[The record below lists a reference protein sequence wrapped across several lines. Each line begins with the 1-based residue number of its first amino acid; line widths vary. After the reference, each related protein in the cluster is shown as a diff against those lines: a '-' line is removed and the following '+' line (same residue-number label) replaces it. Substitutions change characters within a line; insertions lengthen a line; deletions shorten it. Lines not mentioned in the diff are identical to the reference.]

1 MIKLNNISK
10 GLISLLLLLFLQ
22 GCDTK
27 VEDKQEQTNAIKDR
41 KISLNNITVSD
52 YDFTMNNQS
61 AVNINIL
68 QDDNNYFTITV
79 LKSKFKK
86 GFKFLLNKDNYNN
99 ISKEVE
105 VTATFTNDT
114 FNLIP
119 KHNQDCFISFEILEY
134 DKVTKKAVVK
144 ISTTV
149 ANINNYNDSIGF
161 NNAEFTF
168 TNTDEKPYFDLLTKQ
183 FNNQVTIKKKS
194 LSKRNIDL
202 VVKSLYDNYNI
213 NATNEYN
220 KDLCVND
227 NFCEIYADTVQI
239 QAVKAMIDPLS
250 SIKVT
255 PKYYQQVCSAVLIA
269 ISGANKELAEQTIT
283 QYFNYA
289 SKNGDVRTEVLGI
302 EMKVI
307 ANSNGLLECGFYKR

>member
-10 GLISLLLLLFLQ
+10 GLISLFLLLFLL

-27 VEDKQEQTNAIKDR
+27 VEDKQEQTKDR

-61 AVNINIL
+61 AVNISIL
-68 QDDNNYFTITV
+68 QDNKNYFSITV

-86 GFKFLLNKDNYNN
+86 GFKFLLNKDNYNS
-99 ISKEVE
+99 ISKDVD

-119 KHNQDCFISFEILEY
+119 KHNQECFISFEILEY
-134 DKVTKKAVVK
+134 DKATTKAVVK

-149 ANINNYNDSIGF
+149 ANINNYKDSIGF

-183 FNNQVTIKKKS
+183 FNNQAKKTVKNKS
-194 LSKRNIDL
+194 LSKKNIEL
-202 VVKSLYDNYNI
+202 VVKSLNDNYNI
-213 NATNEYN
+213 KATNEYN
-220 KDLCVND
+220 KDFCVND
-227 NFCEIYADTVQI
+227 NFCQVFADTVQI

-289 SKNGDVRTEVLGI
+289 SKNGAVRAEVLGI

-307 ANSNGLLECGFYKR
+307 PNSSGLLECGFYKR